1 MTLRKVGIIGLGEYL
16 PPKVLTNRDLEKMV
30 ETTDEWITTRTGIK
44 ERRIISNGML
54 TSDLGKLASE
64 EALKEAGLAPE
75 EVELLIVASISPDM
89 PFPAT
94 SCIVQN
100 KLGAKNAAAFDVAA
114 ACSGFVH
121 ALTVAKQFIASGT
134 YKNALV
140 VGAEALST
148 VVDWK
153 DRNTCVLF
161 GDGAGACVLA
171 PVERGGILT
180 TYLGSDGQYS
190 DLLMMPGGGARYPTS
205 SKTLEEG
212 LHCLKMNGSEV
223 FKQAVRIMAESV
235 EKVLADC
242 NLSIEEVGCLIP
254 HQANMR
260 ILQAMSER
268 LRFPIEKVYLNLDRY
283 GNMSSASTATALC
296 EAVREGRVKKGD
308 IVVLVA
314 FGSGFVWGSCVIQ
327 W

>member
-1 MTLRKVGIIGLGEYL
+1 MTLHRVGIVGLGKYL
-16 PPKVLTNRDLEKMV
+16 PPKVLTNQDLEKIV
-30 ETTDEWITTRTGIK
+30 NTTDEWITTRTGIK
-44 ERRIISNGML
+44 ERRIISDGML

-64 EALKEAGLAPE
+64 EALKEAGLRPE
-75 EVELLIVASISPDM
+75 EVELLIVASITPDM

-171 PVERGGILT
+171 PVKEGGILT

-205 SKTLEEG
+205 LKTIEQG

-223 FKQAVRIMAESV
+223 FKQAVRLMSESV

-242 NLSIEEVGCLIP
+242 CLSIDDVDCLIP

-260 ILQAMSER
+260 ILQAMCER
-268 LRFPIEKVYLNLDRY
+268 LHVPLEKVYLNLDRY

-296 EAVREGRVKKGD
+296 EAVREGRVQKGD
-308 IVVLVA
+308 IMVLVA
-314 FGSGFVWGSCVIQ
+314 FGSGFAWGACVVQ